1 MVLEFKIKYINYI
14 QKNNN
19 LIFNY
24 SKLKNIIIK
33 IYFPKCTTIMS
44 KAIVIQMKWIIYQIK
59 EDEIL

>member
-24 SKLKNIIIK
+24 ITKINKLFKYFII
-33 IYFPKCTTIMS
+33 F
-44 KAIVIQMKWIIYQIK
+44 II
-59 EDEIL
+59 